1 MGFFIICLIISVFL
15 LVIFLI
21 EIVNFLL
28 IGWFGFLVLF
38 GFCFLL
44 LFLLE
49 FDELESFSLFK
60 MLDEEG

>member
-21 EIVNFLL
+21 EIVEFLL

-38 GFCFLL
+38 EFCFLL

>member
-21 EIVNFLL
+21 EIVDFLL
-28 IGWFGFLVLF
+28 IGWFGFLVFF

>member
-21 EIVNFLL
+21 EIVDFLL

-49 FDELESFSLFK
+49 FDELESFCLFK